1 MRKRLSLMLL
11 SAAMV
16 ASVEASADVP
26 LGTGPIDEAVLTDT
40 AQSTPPGSTTLRVRG
55 TIDKY
60 DASTRILSLS
70 TSNGTVQLRLAS
82 TARIRQG
89 WHKLDPLELRKLV
102 GYRAA
107 IGYSE
112 SGGNKTVESVHV
124 FGKNERIER

>member
-1 MRKRLSLMLL
+1 MRNQLSLLLL

-16 ASVEASADVP
+16 SSIAAFADGP
-26 LGTGPIDEAVLTDT
+26 RTGQGDLND
-40 AQSTPPGSTTLRVRG
+40 AQSAPGATTLRMRG
-55 TIDKY
+55 TIDQY

-70 TSNGTVQLRLAS
+70 TANGTMRLLLAS

-89 WHKLDPLELRKLV
+89 WHKLDPMELRKLV

-107 IGYSE
+107 VGYSE
-112 SGGNKTVESVHV
+112 SAGYKTVESVHV